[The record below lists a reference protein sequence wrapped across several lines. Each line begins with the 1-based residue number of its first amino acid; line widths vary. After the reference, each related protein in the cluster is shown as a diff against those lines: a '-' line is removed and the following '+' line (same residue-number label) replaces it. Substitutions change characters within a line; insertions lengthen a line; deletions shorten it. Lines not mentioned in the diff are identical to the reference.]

1 MERLWQNRARPLW
14 VGTSERPQK
23 GELCEDRKK
32 KQWMR
37 VMSNSWK
44 ELVGEQPDNH
54 SKRRRWR
61 ETVINCCQ
69 ELQKVS
75 ENKNTIMDHD
85 KQEIDVDQNDQSGN
99 DEPATV
105 QNLKQ
110 EEMKNKRKMWR
121 ITMRK
126 CWTNGDK
133 KDTEECSGSPKN
145 EKNKSQIPG
154 TYRKQWRQMM
164 RQMMHG
170 DCPVSREEMRER
182 RKMMRRWWRNLKEGI
197 DNTSSSSNNSSS
209 REDGDSDED
218 VHVNHTKCKDTHLK
232 DTMNQQTVSPSSH
245 SILQVQYYYIGLH

>member
-1 MERLWQNRARPLW
+1 MERLWQNRARSLW

-69 ELQKVS
+69 ELQNVA
-75 ENKNTIMDHD
+75 ENKNTFMDND
-85 KQEIDVDQNDQSGN
+85 QQEIDVDQYNQSGN

-105 QNLKQ
+105 QNLRQ
-110 EEMKNKRKMWR
+110 EEMKNKRRLWR
-121 ITMRK
+121 KTMRK
-126 CWTNGDK
+126 CWRNS
-133 KDTEECSGSPKN
+133 DTKAAEVCSGSPRN
-145 EKNKSQIPG
+145 EKSKSQIPV

-164 RQMMHG
+164 RQMMQG
-170 DCPVSREEMRER
+170 DCPASREEMRER
-182 RKMMRRWWRNLKEGI
+182 RKTMRRWWRNLKEGI
-197 DNTSSSSNNSSS
+197 DTTSSSSNSSSS
-209 REDGDSDED
+209 REDGDSDKD
-218 VHVNHTKCKDTHLK
+218 VHINHTKCI
-232 DTMNQQTVSPSSH
+232 DTMNQQTMSPTAH
-245 SILQVQYYYIGLH
+245 SILQVQYYYIHLI